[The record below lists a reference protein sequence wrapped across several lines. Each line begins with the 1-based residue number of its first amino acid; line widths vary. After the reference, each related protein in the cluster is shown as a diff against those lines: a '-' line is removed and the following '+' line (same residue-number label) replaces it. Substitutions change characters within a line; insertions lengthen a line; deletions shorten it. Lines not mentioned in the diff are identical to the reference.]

1 MRTIRWNDLITAL
14 ALVRLGQEMGTD
26 STAARAAHSLIEIVL
41 AFWRL

>member
-26 STAARAAHSLIEIVL
+26 STVARAAHSVIDLVL